1 MINLFGVNYA
11 NFCVDDIANCYTI
24 IGEKIDESNYN
35 TSNIAWIDLPHDKLG
50 EDDWQWFNEDADFW
64 NSSGQYWLGQ
74 ECNRRANA
82 ILIENLDEYKKIT
95 HSEKLFFKNYE

>member
-1 MINLFGVNYA
+1 MNTNERKTRKRNKNY
-11 NFCVDDIANCYTI
+11 TK
-24 IGEKIDESNYN
+24 EKHIMEMNPFYH
-35 TSNIAWIDLPHDKLG
+35 LEYRRLVK
-50 EDDWQWFNEDADFW
+50 DADFW